1 MLRKLVP
8 MAAAAAIALM
18 PTAALADYSTA
29 QARTALAE
37 ARAKIEAASQ
47 GGATERASE
56 ILQRAR
62 ASYEIAERE
71 FRADNE
77 NRTYH
82 ASKEAA
88 AYAELALATA
98 EYEAVEAQLD
108 AASR

>member
-1 MLRKLVP
+1 MLRKLIPVAV
-8 MAAAAAIALM
+8 AATVALM
-18 PTAALADYSTA
+18 PTAALADFSTA

-37 ARAKIEAASQ
+37 AKAKIDAAAQ
-47 GGATERASE
+47 GGAAERANE
-56 ILQRAR
+56 ILERAR
-62 ASYEIAERE
+62 ASYAIAERE

-98 EYEAVEAQLD
+98 EHEAVEAQLE

>member
-1 MLRKLVP
+1 MLRKLIP
-8 MAAAAAIALM
+8 MAVAAGLALA
-18 PTAALADYSTA
+18 PTAAFAEFSTA

-37 ARAKIEAASQ
+37 ARAKIDAASQ
-47 GGATERASE
+47 GGAAERANE

-71 FRADNE
+71 FRKDNE

-82 ASKEAA
+82 ASKEAT

-98 EYEAVEAQLD
+98 EYEAAEAQLQ

>member
-1 MLRKLVP
+1 MLRKLFP
-8 MAAAAAIALM
+8 MGVAAAVALM

-37 ARAKIEAASQ
+37 AKAKIDAASA
-47 GGATERASE
+47 GGAAERANE
-56 ILQRAR
+56 ILERAR
-62 ASYEIAERE
+62 ASYAIAERQ
-71 FRADNE
+71 FREDNE

-98 EYEAVEAQLD
+98 EFEAAEAQLQ

>member
-1 MLRKLVP
+1 MLRKLTP
-8 MAAAAAIALM
+8 WAAAAVLALT
-18 PTAALADYSTA
+18 PTAALADYSEA

-37 ARAKIEAASQ
+37 ARAKIEAAAQ
-47 GGATERASE
+47 GGAAERANE

-62 ASYEIAERE
+62 ASYERAERE
-71 FRADNE
+71 FRKDNE

-98 EYEAVEAQLD
+98 EYEAVEAQLN

>member
-1 MLRKLVP
+1 MLRKLIP
-8 MAAAAAIALM
+8 MAVAAAVALM

-37 ARAKIEAASQ
+37 AKAKIEAAAQ
-47 GGATERASE
+47 GGAAERANE
-56 ILQRAR
+56 ILERAR
-62 ASYEIAERE
+62 ASHAIAERQ

-98 EYEAVEAQLD
+98 EYEAAEAQLK

>member
-1 MLRKLVP
+1 MLRKSIV
-8 MAAAAAIALM
+8 MAIAATVALM
-18 PTAALADYSTA
+18 PTAALADFSTA

-37 ARAKIEAASQ
+37 ARAKIDAASQ
-47 GGATERASE
+47 GGATERANE

-62 ASYEIAERE
+62 ASYELAERE

-98 EYEAVEAQLD
+98 EYESVEAQLK
-108 AASR
+108 ARSR

>member
-1 MLRKLVP
+1 MLRKLTP
-8 MAAAAAIALM
+8 MAIAAAVALL
-18 PTAALADYSTA
+18 PTAALAEFSTA

-37 ARAKIEAASQ
+37 ARAKIDAASQ
-47 GGATERASE
+47 GGAAERANE

-98 EYEAVEAQLD
+98 EYEAAEAQLR